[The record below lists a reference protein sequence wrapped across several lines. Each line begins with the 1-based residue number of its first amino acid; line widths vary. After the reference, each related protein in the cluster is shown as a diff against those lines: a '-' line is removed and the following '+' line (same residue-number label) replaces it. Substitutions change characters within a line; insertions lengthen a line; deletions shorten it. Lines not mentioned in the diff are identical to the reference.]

1 MAPSLTGHIA
11 SEDASVEQPALAL
24 LQEQGWS
31 PPNLMNEA
39 PGPRGAVPG
48 SGLDHQGRRG
58 VGLRA
63 AAVWMTATQPPK
75 RPVGVRTPL
84 V

>member
-1 MAPSLTGHIA
+1 MAPSLAGHIA
-11 SEDASVEQPALAL
+11 SEDASVEQPALAPVEDL
-24 LQEQGWS
+24 GWS

-63 AAVWMTATQPPK
+63 VPVWISATQPPK

>member
-1 MAPSLTGHIA
+1 
-11 SEDASVEQPALAL
+11 
-24 LQEQGWS
+24 
-31 PPNLMNEA
+31 
-39 PGPRGAVPG
+39 
-48 SGLDHQGRRG
+48 

-63 AAVWMTATQPPK
+63 VPVWISATQPPK